1 MENKPYLTRIFIVL
15 ILTILLSV
23 NFQPGI
29 VLADE
34 AEALQT
40 AKSYLESMPFSRTAL
55 IELLL
60 FSGYSLQEAE
70 YAVDNSGADWKEN
83 AAQSAAFYLS
93 SSDYSK
99 NGLIRQLESA
109 AEGYTHEEAVYG
121 VETAGKDVDWF
132 EMAERRAAFYLRSNV
147 FSEKGLIRQLESENI
162 GFTHEEALHG
172 VQSVSQDVDWNEMA
186 VKRAEMFLDSS
197 FFSENGLIHQLESD
211 TVGFTHE
218 QALYAVGVVGQNVD
232 WNQMAV
238 QKAQDYLR
246 VMTVSR
252 RELINYLE
260 SGAEGFTHEQ
270 AVFGADN
277 AGVAWADMIKVLS
290 DNIDNIFPI
299 RGLEETYTYLEP
311 VMYADIGS
319 ETALRT
325 IVIDGKRTIH
335 LFANPD
341 SVHDYVYMNRINSG
355 YLQNFLLSMDITV
368 EDVFPSDQAG
378 CFIGYL
384 NEQSASRK
392 EEPETDILLVV
403 DGDGAGFY
411 KKTADNEHGTFTRI
425 SDVPRSTY
433 HLMLIRFTGQTYAF
447 IDGEYTGQFQDSN
460 TGPSQL
466 VFGNT
471 VYANGETAVCSFD
484 NMLVRKVNN

>member
-1 MENKPYLTRIFIVL
+1 
-15 ILTILLSV
+15 
-23 NFQPGI
+23 
-29 VLADE
+29 
-34 AEALQT
+34 
-40 AKSYLESMPFSRTAL
+40 
-55 IELLL
+55 
-60 FSGYSLQEAE
+60 
-70 YAVDNSGADWKEN
+70 
-83 AAQSAAFYLS
+83 
-93 SSDYSK
+93 
-99 NGLIRQLESA
+99 
-109 AEGYTHEEAVYG
+109 
-121 VETAGKDVDWF
+121 
-132 EMAERRAAFYLRSNV
+132 
-147 FSEKGLIRQLESENI
+147 
-162 GFTHEEALHG
+162 
-172 VQSVSQDVDWNEMA
+172 
-186 VKRAEMFLDSS
+186 
-197 FFSENGLIHQLESD
+197 
-211 TVGFTHE
+211 
-218 QALYAVGVVGQNVD
+218 
-232 WNQMAV
+232 
-238 QKAQDYLR
+238 
-246 VMTVSR
+246 
-252 RELINYLE
+252 
-260 SGAEGFTHEQ
+260 
-270 AVFGADN
+270 
-277 AGVAWADMIKVLS
+277 MIKVLS